1 MAPVVTATSII
12 LRSDGMQNAKANL
25 IDWLIQA
32 HLAKWLLKQKVMMV
46 VVVVVVVEVVAV
58 NLLFFL
64 FPGADR
70 EVIES
75 ISKADI
81 RVHRRV
87 MNRLAVSK
95 LKLLMMEI
103 IKTRSLG
110 MHALNLQ

>member
-1 MAPVVTATSII
+1 MAVKTESDDGGSGSGSS
-12 LRSDGMQNAKANL
+12 RSSSSKL
-25 IDWLIQA
+25 VI
-32 HLAKWLLKQKVMMV
+32 
-46 VVVVVVVEVVAV
+46 
-58 NLLFFL
+58 FL

>member
-1 MAPVVTATSII
+1 VAPVVTATSII
-12 LRSDGMQNAKANL
+12 LRSDGIQNANILVLANPGPPGK
-25 IDWLIQA
+25 
-32 HLAKWLLKQKVMMV
+32 LAVKTESDDGGSGSSRSSSSKLVI
-46 VVVVVVVEVVAV
+46 
-58 NLLFFL
+58 FL
-64 FPGADR
+64 FPGADH

-103 IKTRSLG
+103 IETRSLG